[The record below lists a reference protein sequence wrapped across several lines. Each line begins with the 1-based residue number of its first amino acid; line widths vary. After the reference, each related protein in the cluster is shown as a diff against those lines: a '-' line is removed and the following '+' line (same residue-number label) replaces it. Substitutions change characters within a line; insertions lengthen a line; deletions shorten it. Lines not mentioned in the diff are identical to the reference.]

1 VILKTPLLPNW
12 LHIPVGYH
20 GRSSTIV
27 PSGIPVRPM
36 GQTLLMVKTVLCLV
50 PRLIDFELE
59 TAFITTD
66 ANIMG
71 ETIPINEAE
80 DYILG
85 WYY

>member
-1 VILKTPLLPNW
+1 
-12 LHIPVGYH
+12 
-20 GRSSTIV
+20 
-27 PSGIPVRPM
+27 M
-36 GQTLLMVKTVLCLV
+36 GQTLPNGENRCLV

-71 ETIPINEAE
+71 ETIPINEAR
-80 DYILG
+80 ITSLG